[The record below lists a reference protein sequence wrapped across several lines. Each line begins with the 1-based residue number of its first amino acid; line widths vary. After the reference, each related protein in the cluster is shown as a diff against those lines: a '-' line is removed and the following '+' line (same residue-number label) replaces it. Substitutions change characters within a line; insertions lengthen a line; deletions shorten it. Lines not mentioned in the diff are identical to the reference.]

1 MDVDVDVGERHFVRS
16 RSAVGSGGQ
25 ERGGSDHDV
34 FVVGFPFPLLP
45 LCSRKRPAPARRV
58 PAGLRPASL
67 YFVLFVSLNLFR
79 HVTPT
84 SFRQI

>member
-1 MDVDVDVGERHFVRS
+1 MDVDVGERHFVRS

-45 LCSRKRPAPARRV
+45 LFVVGSGRRRLV
-58 PAGLRPASL
+58 VFRPAS
-67 YFVLFVSLNLFR
+67 VLPLFIL
-79 HVTPT
+79 
-84 SFRQI
+84 FL